1 MRAPLRL
8 WSLIFDLGLIFDLSS
23 GFLFSS
29 HDAPYCYE
37 LDLENCFR
45 NAFVEMS
52 RNMLDRRIRDMPH
65 ALMPLN
71 GTMMSRKDGI
81 QHMLL
86 CKDMKRFS
94 ACFVYPGCTQ
104 EQASKIASTQYHM
117 VFGKI
122 LPVQAF
128 LSFWGYGKEV
138 CEQACSYETLMQ
150 CKRDIRRR
158 SESAEESLFQQAAD
172 LSSQINSEDR
182 KETFCGQFKDTLVKL
197 MRARSEVCGEVSKCL
212 CMEDQLKRGII
223 FCNAGCEKLM
233 HDSMESEMHQTS
245 SITSSSLTLPFLI
258 LVIRLI

>member
-1 MRAPLRL
+1 
-8 WSLIFDLGLIFDLSS
+8 
-23 GFLFSS
+23 
-29 HDAPYCYE
+29 
-37 LDLENCFR
+37 
-45 NAFVEMS
+45 MS

-65 ALMPLN
+65 ALMPRN
-71 GTMMSRKDGI
+71 GSIMSRKDGI

-94 ACFVYPGCTQ
+94 SCFVYPGCTQ

-138 CEQACSYETLMQ
+138 CEQACSYESLMQ

-158 SESAEESLFQQAAD
+158 SESAEETLFQQAAE
-172 LSSQINSEDR
+172 LSSKINSEER
-182 KETFCGQFKDTLVKL
+182 KETFCDDFKTTLVKL

-233 HDSMESEMHQTS
+233 YDSMESEMQQVSAAPSHV
-245 SITSSSLTLPFLI
+245 LPFSLVLPILI
-258 LVIRLI
+258 FGL

>member
-1 MRAPLRL
+1 FIIPT
-8 WSLIFDLGLIFDLSS
+8 SS
-23 GFLFSS
+23 SFLFSS
-29 HDAPYCYE
+29 HDTPYCYE

-52 RNMLDRRIRDMPH
+52 RNMLERRIRDMPH
-65 ALMPLN
+65 ALIPPPYN
-71 GTMMSRKDGI
+71 GTSSKKGL

-86 CKDMKRFS
+86 CKDMKKFS
-94 ACFVYPGCTQ
+94 QCFVYPGCTQ
-104 EQASKIASTQYHM
+104 EQASKIASVQYHM

-138 CEQACSYETLMQ
+138 CEQACSFESLMQ

-158 SESAEESLFQQAAD
+158 SESAEETLFQEASE
-172 LSSQINSEDR
+172 LSSKITSEER
-182 KETFCGQFKDTLVKL
+182 KETFCNDFKATLVKL

-233 HDSMESEMHQTS
+233 HESMEVEDAP
-245 SITSSSLTLPFLI
+245 TSSSSFHDLPIHTLALLLI
-258 LVIRLI
+258 LRL